1 MGSDYSQSPE
11 QLLIYSEVPTHCM
24 PDYTTQGQD
33 EVPKKTANTQAARK
47 IFQYFSWNSP
57 LLPTKIRNV
66 SHSLGISTRK
76 RKKWREHTTFSYAE
90 NKQNLCRGFVALAY
104 TGPWALTHN
113 PYFKSLCLPVLGFK
127 CQVPQISQHSSIDF
141 CGSSSTQT
149 CQLPYNKY
157 SLLKSVT
164 KSIVF

>member
-1 MGSDYSQSPE
+1 MGGDYSQSPE
-11 QLLIYSEVPTHCM
+11 QFLIYSEVPTHCM

-47 IFQYFSWNSP
+47 FFQYFSWNTP

-76 RKKWREHTTFSYAE
+76 RKKLREHTTLSYAE

-104 TGPWALTHN
+104 IGPWAPSHN
-113 PYFKSLCLPVLGFK
+113 PSFKSLCVYLCLVSSVKFHRFHNSL
-127 CQVPQISQHSSIDF
+127 QLISVVAVPPRLANFLITNIF
-141 CGSSSTQT
+141 
-149 CQLPYNKY
+149 Y
-157 SLLKSVT
+157 
-164 KSIVF
+164 